1 MSTVLGPTGTFT
13 APAAGPV
20 SLTATASF
28 AGIGSFGV
36 PTGPTGAASFAA
48 HGVLQIE
55 ASLLT
60 DQTDTSLQYTGVPRF
75 GELILRLFIQPEH
88 QEERLARYEDVFNV
102 WTRKHGA
109 RKARLFYYRWALQS
123 IIDILTIGG
132 IGAFIDWIYDRF
144 SGK

>member
-20 SLTATASF
+20 SLFGVPTGPTGAASF

-60 DQTDTSLQYTGVPRF
+60 DETDTSLQYTDVPRF
-75 GELILRLFIQPEH
+75 GELILRLFIRPEH
-88 QEERLARYEDVFNV
+88 QEERLARYEEVFNV
-102 WTRKHGA
+102 WTRKWRAQGSSFLLPLGA
-109 RKARLFYYRWALQS
+109 S
-123 IIDILTIGG
+123 IDH
-132 IGAFIDWIYDRF
+132 
-144 SGK
+144 